1 MSAEKHPRPRYRL
14 ELPPRPA
21 PPERRKTP
29 RLEECPPLFV
39 TGLRAT
45 VHDIS
50 RTGISLNVAEP
61 VATGRRYRLVLRDA
75 LDFSEQPMEA
85 EAVWCSGER
94 AGFRWVD
101 LNPEQDGW
109 LRRHFQS
116 WLATCLGASR
126 R

>member
-1 MSAEKHPRPRYRL
+1 MSTEKHPRPGFRP
-14 ELPPRPA
+14 ELLPRPSKQ
-21 PPERRKTP
+21 ERRQSP
-29 RLEECPPLFV
+29 RLEDAPPLFV

-45 VHDIS
+45 VHDVS
-50 RTGISLNVAEP
+50 RTGISLNVVEP
-61 VATGRRYRLVLRDA
+61 VAYGTRYRLVLRDA
-75 LDFSEQPMEA
+75 LDFSELAMDA

-101 LNPEQDGW
+101 MTPEQDDW
-109 LRRHFQS
+109 LRRRFQS